1 MVAETV
7 VPDRVPEDTLQP
19 RYDETAPHRYDEK
32 EPHFDTDLK
41 SEADS
46 EDDRIVDLFS
56 SFPPAKG
63 VEHEPNPLTARAVI
77 VGIILGSLVNASN
90 VYLGLKTG
98 FTFPA
103 TMFGAIFGYGFI
115 LMLTKS
121 LPHVPILGGKFGP
134 QENSIIQAAA
144 TGAGGMSGVFVA
156 GLPAMYRLDLLS
168 DDPKKDFGRILTITF
183 VCAFFGLF
191 AAVPLRRFFIINVA
205 RELNLVFPTPT
216 ATAMTIRS
224 MHAVGSGAA
233 DALRKIKALGI
244 AFIIA
249 LLIICVGQY
258 ADGILHNWHIFTWFY
273 VWSGYTASG
282 LLEPENWGWYIQ
294 LTPAF
299 FGSGILVGLNAA
311 VSWWGGTV
319 VAWGLIGPL
328 LVHYGECI
336 GIAVGEGKWE
346 GITRFSVMTGVDD
359 PDYVPSPRY
368 WMLWPGVMVL
378 MVYSL
383 IEFFLHGKVVWDG
396 IKFAVHE
403 SARSINNRLQA
414 RGHSNAWFAKQAAKA
429 DADGGVEDFASAQ
442 DQVPTWVWV
451 AGTLAALVL
460 AMIVSEVQFHMNAG
474 LALLA
479 CILGVIFAFMSIY
492 GGAVTDCAPLTAS
505 AKASQLVY
513 GGITKNHFAIK
524 DAQRINLVAGNIASG
539 TADVANSLV
548 SDFRVGFL
556 LKTPPKLQFYAQAMG
571 TVVSVFLAPGI
582 FVLFMSAYPCVYRPS
597 DDPADICPFA
607 APSVAAWQAVATAVT
622 MPSIPIPKSSAYFS
636 IAMGILCAVQ
646 AIVKHFWLVGSREKY
661 RDWLPNWMSVGVA
674 WVLGPDSG
682 YANAILFGSI
692 TAWWWRKWFNN
703 HFEMYAFAIAAGL
716 IAGEGFG
723 GVINAALE
731 LGKVSGSFKGTEIAL
746 PGAEWTASEAQEAK
760 DAAKHH
766 YGFISLFRIFDAEKT
781 CPAAPSLKWPAWVEQ
796 HSDYKHVFHQGPERT
811 QQQIDGEDRE
821 KHKKRKYPDSVLIQ
835 ESFVVGNPPLQ
846 VARYCTFQGTMEF
859 LSYIDIIVPEV
870 VGKAALLAVNFRPNE
885 DTINANAPDSMKFI
899 EQIYEDFRA
908 RGVEENASSMPK
920 PTPNDVLKAY
930 DEDEEIKSFV
940 DRVAKLCPRPNLI
953 PVLNKHVDSR
963 VLSNKEQISPK
974 AFVLAHSVQI
984 LLFAPMDWD
993 RERVYSRDREEYV
1006 HQFPTPAEFG
1016 GGTGTH
1022 VAGLFS
1028 KEDLH
1033 CAILIFYALVCRR
1046 SKRTAWITRTP
1057 SSNANEAGF
1066 VGYFDE
1072 SAAASAEV
1080 PEVGDTVMDVSL
1092 VAGAKL
1098 RASVNEKS
1106 LERRVA
1112 QKSWTKKY
1120 REQQMDGGRDID
1132 LLGDDQIPPDPD
1144 ALPAATGN
1152 HNVDVCAA
1160 LLESAQSTGPKLA
1173 IKARIAEA
1181 RIKDMEPLSKTSFK
1195 AVIGL
1200 LNSVHGKH
1208 DFDAK
1213 LAQLQKTI
1221 THVDSFLPDNEINDF
1236 IRSQEESE
1244 VVTEFRRANPE
1255 KKKSCENVESLKP
1268 HQVEDAVSTVQRG
1281 ETFWRHTFLSNDMG
1295 TGKTKIYYSTIV
1307 LNQRRQEERYNMDM
1321 ETRDESDI
1329 KFYPSLILTPV
1340 NAICQ
1345 TWKEGYENF
1354 KNLDIFVYYSTPSEF
1369 PERKARVV
1377 DNNKFIS
1384 LLNQFADRAHDPKNG
1399 RVVVISTYPTW
1410 SSRAVL
1416 KRERL
1421 FVFKDG
1427 KAPASVMKQRTK
1439 ARDGSEAQDE
1449 DVEGE
1454 QEEEAVIKKY
1464 TASELNMD
1472 DIEFITQNETEA
1484 AEKADGNLIEYL
1496 SKDEAFSKATFEFIV
1511 VDDAHVAKK
1520 LNGIYNHMLRLL
1532 DWKKLFLL
1540 DKVPQFAAL
1549 QDAFNKSGGKC
1560 RLWMTNPVIFRAAG
1574 SAFNWGTD
1582 AGHRVV
1588 RPIYKMLQVRRTM
1601 RTPLKLPDG
1610 NVCCP
1615 AQDLLPSTIVL
1626 EEVTHDETK
1635 EIVDVVRKMG
1645 QDQAK
1650 KLFQK
1655 KMKESSIE
1663 DMHRSGN
1670 SETISHQIKDS
1681 PPKMNFGE
1689 HRKGVL
1695 ISFDWR
1701 NYKLLS
1707 SDNPVIF
1714 WKQDAVNQCMK
1725 EVRDPKTVRTNS
1737 QMERENKKQ
1746 AASSP
1751 PVVSV
1756 DKVQELLR
1764 DDINGGLNFFFHQT
1778 NMDPSQLPPSDR
1790 AGYIHW
1796 LCYMSPVMTR
1806 TLDLVWQY
1814 VREEKERV
1822 LVYVDS
1828 PWIQAIVVQL
1838 FTIAGF
1844 DVVTVRPSDSSITK
1858 NNIIAKWND
1867 PSSGIEV
1874 FVANASNMGT
1884 SVNMHTCCCRGIF
1897 MNWLMTAKAMLQI
1910 IGRLIRINQA
1920 KPVKFHLIKLK
1931 NSYYDNIER
1940 ICFTKWAN
1948 QLSAEVMLPDWMTDA
1963 MREICIFELIKTSW
1977 HQPFNRYAWVVER
1990 DVSGH
1995 DMEYHSNDMIGL
2007 GHVFSVVAKLLLD
2020 NPKTQIQ
2027 DWWTE
2032 NVEWIV
2038 DGCRELTS
2046 TFESSEKIEAHLSS
2060 SPEELSNHFFE
2071 RLVAAVAKARDRG
2084 SKERGAENRHNQTR
2098 RGVEDRKHEQQPG
2111 DEFSDS
2117 EDEES
2122 SDIDHMAQEH
2132 EELEQAEIDAPFS
2145 DTAGPETRDRG
2156 MKRKARDDGRDGG
2169 TFKKQDTSTN

>member
-1 MVAETV
+1 M
-7 VPDRVPEDTLQP
+7 PP
-19 RYDETAPHRYDEK
+19 RAPVKKTA
-32 EPHFDTDLK
+32 
-41 SEADS
+41 
-46 EDDRIVDLFS
+46 
-56 SFPPAKG
+56 G
-63 VEHEPNPLTARAVI
+63 
-77 VGIILGSLVNASN
+77 
-90 VYLGLKTG
+90 
-98 FTFPA
+98 
-103 TMFGAIFGYGFI
+103 
-115 LMLTKS
+115 
-121 LPHVPILGGKFGP
+121 
-134 QENSIIQAAA
+134 
-144 TGAGGMSGVFVA
+144 
-156 GLPAMYRLDLLS
+156 
-168 DDPKKDFGRILTITF
+168 
-183 VCAFFGLF
+183 
-191 AAVPLRRFFIINVA
+191 
-205 RELNLVFPTPT
+205 
-216 ATAMTIRS
+216 
-224 MHAVGSGAA
+224 
-233 DALRKIKALGI
+233 
-244 AFIIA
+244 
-249 LLIICVGQY
+249 
-258 ADGILHNWHIFTWFY
+258 
-273 VWSGYTASG
+273 
-282 LLEPENWGWYIQ
+282 
-294 LTPAF
+294 
-299 FGSGILVGLNAA
+299 
-311 VSWWGGTV
+311 
-319 VAWGLIGPL
+319 
-328 LVHYGECI
+328 
-336 GIAVGEGKWE
+336 
-346 GITRFSVMTGVDD
+346 
-359 PDYVPSPRY
+359 
-368 WMLWPGVMVL
+368 
-378 MVYSL
+378 
-383 IEFFLHGKVVWDG
+383 
-396 IKFAVHE
+396 
-403 SARSINNRLQA
+403 
-414 RGHSNAWFAKQAAKA
+414 
-429 DADGGVEDFASAQ
+429 
-442 DQVPTWVWV
+442 
-451 AGTLAALVL
+451 
-460 AMIVSEVQFHMNAG
+460 
-474 LALLA
+474 
-479 CILGVIFAFMSIY
+479 
-492 GGAVTDCAPLTAS
+492 
-505 AKASQLVY
+505 
-513 GGITKNHFAIK
+513 
-524 DAQRINLVAGNIASG
+524 
-539 TADVANSLV
+539 
-548 SDFRVGFL
+548 
-556 LKTPPKLQFYAQAMG
+556 KTPRQR
-571 TVVSVFLAPGI
+571 T
-582 FVLFMSAYPCVYRPS
+582 
-597 DDPADICPFA
+597 
-607 APSVAAWQAVATAVT
+607 T
-622 MPSIPIPKSSAYFS
+622 
-636 IAMGILCAVQ
+636 
-646 AIVKHFWLVGSREKY
+646 
-661 RDWLPNWMSVGVA
+661 
-674 WVLGPDSG
+674 
-682 YANAILFGSI
+682 
-692 TAWWWRKWFNN
+692 
-703 HFEMYAFAIAAGL
+703 
-716 IAGEGFG
+716 
-723 GVINAALE
+723 
-731 LGKVSGSFKGTEIAL
+731 
-746 PGAEWTASEAQEAK
+746 SETQEAK
-760 DAAKHH
+760 LAAKHH
-766 YGFISLFRIFDAEKT
+766 HGFISLFRIFDAEKT
-781 CPAAPSLKWPAWVEQ
+781 CPAAPSLKWPAWAEE
-796 HSDYKHVFHQGPERT
+796 HRDYKHVFHQIPERT
-811 QQQIDGEDRE
+811 QQQIGGEDRE
-821 KHKKRKYPDSVLIQ
+821 KHRKRKYPDSVLIQ
-835 ESFVVGNPPLQ
+835 ESFVVDNPPLQ

-859 LSYIDIIVPEV
+859 LSYIDIIVPEI

-940 DRVAKLCPRPNLI
+940 DRVAKLCPRPTLI

-963 VLSNKEQISPK
+963 VFSNKEQISTK
-974 AFVLAHSVQI
+974 AFVLAHAIQI

-993 RERVYSRDREEYV
+993 RERVYSRDREKYV
-1006 HQFPTPAEFG
+1006 HRFPTPAEFG
-1016 GGTGTH
+1016 GGTRTQ

-1028 KEDLH
+1028 MEDLH
-1033 CAILIFYALVCRR
+1033 RAILIFYALVCRR

-1072 SAAASAEV
+1072 SAAALAEF
-1080 PEVGDTVMDVSL
+1080 PEIGDTAMDVSF
-1092 VAGAKL
+1092 VAGAKF
-1098 RASVNEKS
+1098 RASVKEKS

-1112 QKSWTKKY
+1112 QKAWVKKY
-1120 REQQMDGGRDID
+1120 REQQMDSGRDIN
-1132 LLGDDQIPPDPD
+1132 LLSDDQIPPDSNAPP
-1144 ALPAATGN
+1144 ALNGN
-1152 HNVDVCAA
+1152 QHVNVCTA
-1160 LLESAQSTGPKLA
+1160 LLESTQSTRPKLA

-1181 RIKDMEPLSKTSFK
+1181 RIKDMDPLSKSSFR
-1195 AVIGL
+1195 AIIGL

-1221 THVDSFLPDNEINDF
+1221 THVDSFLPDSEINDF

-1255 KKKSCENVESLKP
+1255 KEAELVKLSRQQYALEHMLSSLQPEPSKEGLQSLCQTFGIAEWPDLRLYPGREDVESLKP
-1268 HQVEDAVSTVQRG
+1268 HQVEDAVSTVRRG

-1321 ETRDESDI
+1321 ETRGESDI
-1329 KFYPSLILTPV
+1329 RFYPSLILTPV

-1345 TWKEGYENF
+1345 TWKEGYEHF
-1354 KNLDIFVYYSTPSEF
+1354 KNLEIFVYYSTPSEF

-1377 DNNKFIS
+1377 DNNKCIS
-1384 LLNQFADRAHDPKNG
+1384 LLNQFADSTHDPKNG

-1427 KAPASVMKQRTK
+1427 KAPASVMKQGTK
-1439 ARDGSEAQDE
+1439 AKDGSEAEDE
-1449 DVEGE
+1449 DVEDE
-1454 QEEEAVIKKY
+1454 QEEEATIKKY

-1472 DIEFITQNETEA
+1472 DIEFIAQNETQA

-1496 SKDEAFSKATFEFIV
+1496 SKDKAFSKATFEFIV
-1511 VDDAHVAKK
+1511 PGLYDESYDPYTEDNK
-1520 LNGIYNHMLRLL
+1520 LNGGRDTTHGIFTEAYLT
-1532 DWKKLFLL
+1532 KF
-1540 DKVPQFAAL
+1540 PQFAAL
-1549 QDAFNKSGGKC
+1549 QDVFNKSDGKC

-1582 AGHRVV
+1582 AGHLVV

-1610 NVCCP
+1610 KVCCP

-1635 EIVDVVRKMG
+1635 EIFNAVRKMG

-1655 KMKESSIE
+1655 KMNQSSIE

-1695 ISFDWR
+1695 TSFDWR

-1707 SDNPVIF
+1707 SDNPIIF
-1714 WKQDAVNQCMK
+1714 GEEDAVNQRIK
-1725 EVRDPKTVRTNS
+1725 SLRDPKVVRTNS
-1737 QMERENKKQ
+1737 QMARESKTP
-1746 AASSP
+1746 ST
-1751 PVVSV
+1751 PVVGV
-1756 DKVQELLR
+1756 EKVEELLHN
-1764 DDINGGLNFFFHQT
+1764 DINGGLSFFFHQT
-1778 NMDPSQLPPSDR
+1778 SIDPSLLPPSDR
-1790 AGYIHW
+1790 GGYIHW

-1806 TLDLVWQY
+1806 TLELVWQY

-1844 DVVTVRPSDSSITK
+1844 HVVTVRPSDSSITK

-1867 PSSGIEV
+1867 PRSGIEV

-1940 ICFTKWAN
+1940 ICVTKWAN
-1948 QLSAEVMLPDWMTDA
+1948 QLSAEVMLPGWMTDA

-2020 NPKTQIQ
+2020 NPKTEIQ

-2046 TFESSEKIEAHLSS
+2046 TFESPEEIEAHLSS

-2071 RLVAAVAKARDRG
+2071 RLVAAVAEARDRG

-2098 RGVEDRKHEQQPG
+2098 QGVEDRKHEQQPG
-2111 DEFSDS
+2111 DEFGLGSGS

>member
-19 RYDETAPHRYDEK
+19 RYDEK
-32 EPHFDTDLK
+32 EPHFDMDLK

-346 GITRFSVMTGVDD
+346 GITRFSVMTGVDN

-451 AGTLAALVL
+451 AGTLAALIL
-460 AMIVSEVQFHMNAG
+460 AMVVSEVQFHMNAG

-746 PGAEWTASEAQEAK
+746 PGAECYTKTNDHAEGDELEFQNFIQSICDDYRVREEEDQTAS
-760 DAAKHH
+760 
-766 YGFISLFRIFDAEKT
+766 IT
-781 CPAAPSLKWPAWVEQ
+781 
-796 HSDYKHVFHQGPERT
+796 
-811 QQQIDGEDRE
+811 
-821 KHKKRKYPDSVLIQ
+821 
-835 ESFVVGNPPLQ
+835 
-846 VARYCTFQGTMEF
+846 
-859 LSYIDIIVPEV
+859 
-870 VGKAALLAVNFRPNE
+870 
-885 DTINANAPDSMKFI
+885 
-899 EQIYEDFRA
+899 
-908 RGVEENASSMPK
+908 K
-920 PTPNDVLKAY
+920 PTPTEHMRIC
-930 DEDEEIKSFV
+930 DEDEE
-940 DRVAKLCPRPNLI
+940 
-953 PVLNKHVDSR
+953 
-963 VLSNKEQISPK
+963 KEFSEK
-974 AFVLAHSVQI
+974 AA
-984 LLFAPMDWD
+984 
-993 RERVYSRDREEYV
+993 
-1006 HQFPTPAEFG
+1006 
-1016 GGTGTH
+1016 
-1022 VAGLFS
+1022 
-1028 KEDLH
+1028 
-1033 CAILIFYALVCRR
+1033 
-1046 SKRTAWITRTP
+1046 
-1057 SSNANEAGF
+1057 
-1066 VGYFDE
+1066 
-1072 SAAASAEV
+1072 V
-1080 PEVGDTVMDVSL
+1080 PGVGDTLLGSSRTSGAIFREA
-1092 VAGAKL
+1092 AGTTQQERIKSNTKWQKTFWERQKKKG
-1098 RASVNEKS
+1098 RAS
-1106 LERRVA
+1106 
-1112 QKSWTKKY
+1112 
-1120 REQQMDGGRDID
+1120 D
-1132 LLGDDQIPPDPD
+1132 LLDDVLMPC
-1144 ALPAATGN
+1144 LSLTGN
-1152 HNVDVCAA
+1152 HNVHICTA
-1160 LLESAQSTGPKLA
+1160 LLEPAQTTRPKLHV
-1173 IKARIAEA
+1173 ARKLVAAKIDGMAPMS
-1181 RIKDMEPLSKTSFK
+1181 RKPFK
-1195 AVIGL
+1195 AVMRTL
-1200 LNSVHGKH
+1200 ARVHDLPH
-1208 DFDAK
+1208 FDAN
-1213 LAQLQKTI
+1213 LARLQETI
-1221 THVDSFLPDNEINDF
+1221 TDVDKF
-1236 IRSQEESE
+1236 IPEDQMNNFICRQEKSE
-1244 VVTEFRRANPE
+1244 VVTDF
-1255 KKKSCENVESLKP
+1255 
-1268 HQVEDAVSTVQRG
+1268 
-1281 ETFWRHTFLSNDMG
+1281 
-1295 TGKTKIYYSTIV
+1295 
-1307 LNQRRQEERYNMDM
+1307 
-1321 ETRDESDI
+1321 
-1329 KFYPSLILTPV
+1329 
-1340 NAICQ
+1340 
-1345 TWKEGYENF
+1345 
-1354 KNLDIFVYYSTPSEF
+1354 
-1369 PERKARVV
+1369 
-1377 DNNKFIS
+1377 
-1384 LLNQFADRAHDPKNG
+1384 
-1399 RVVVISTYPTW
+1399 
-1410 SSRAVL
+1410 
-1416 KRERL
+1416 
-1421 FVFKDG
+1421 
-1427 KAPASVMKQRTK
+1427 
-1439 ARDGSEAQDE
+1439 
-1449 DVEGE
+1449 
-1454 QEEEAVIKKY
+1454 
-1464 TASELNMD
+1464 
-1472 DIEFITQNETEA
+1472 
-1484 AEKADGNLIEYL
+1484 
-1496 SKDEAFSKATFEFIV
+1496 
-1511 VDDAHVAKK
+1511 
-1520 LNGIYNHMLRLL
+1520 
-1532 DWKKLFLL
+1532 
-1540 DKVPQFAAL
+1540 
-1549 QDAFNKSGGKC
+1549 
-1560 RLWMTNPVIFRAAG
+1560 
-1574 SAFNWGTD
+1574 
-1582 AGHRVV
+1582 
-1588 RPIYKMLQVRRTM
+1588 
-1601 RTPLKLPDG
+1601 
-1610 NVCCP
+1610 
-1615 AQDLLPSTIVL
+1615 
-1626 EEVTHDETK
+1626 
-1635 EIVDVVRKMG
+1635 
-1645 QDQAK
+1645 
-1650 KLFQK
+1650 
-1655 KMKESSIE
+1655 
-1663 DMHRSGN
+1663 
-1670 SETISHQIKDS
+1670 
-1681 PPKMNFGE
+1681 
-1689 HRKGVL
+1689 
-1695 ISFDWR
+1695 
-1701 NYKLLS
+1701 
-1707 SDNPVIF
+1707 
-1714 WKQDAVNQCMK
+1714 
-1725 EVRDPKTVRTNS
+1725 
-1737 QMERENKKQ
+1737 
-1746 AASSP
+1746 
-1751 PVVSV
+1751 
-1756 DKVQELLR
+1756 
-1764 DDINGGLNFFFHQT
+1764 
-1778 NMDPSQLPPSDR
+1778 
-1790 AGYIHW
+1790 
-1796 LCYMSPVMTR
+1796 
-1806 TLDLVWQY
+1806 
-1814 VREEKERV
+1814 
-1822 LVYVDS
+1822 
-1828 PWIQAIVVQL
+1828 
-1838 FTIAGF
+1838 
-1844 DVVTVRPSDSSITK
+1844 
-1858 NNIIAKWND
+1858 
-1867 PSSGIEV
+1867 
-1874 FVANASNMGT
+1874 
-1884 SVNMHTCCCRGIF
+1884 
-1897 MNWLMTAKAMLQI
+1897 
-1910 IGRLIRINQA
+1910 
-1920 KPVKFHLIKLK
+1920 
-1931 NSYYDNIER
+1931 
-1940 ICFTKWAN
+1940 
-1948 QLSAEVMLPDWMTDA
+1948 
-1963 MREICIFELIKTSW
+1963 
-1977 HQPFNRYAWVVER
+1977 
-1990 DVSGH
+1990 
-1995 DMEYHSNDMIGL
+1995 
-2007 GHVFSVVAKLLLD
+2007 
-2020 NPKTQIQ
+2020 
-2027 DWWTE
+2027 
-2032 NVEWIV
+2032 
-2038 DGCRELTS
+2038 
-2046 TFESSEKIEAHLSS
+2046 
-2060 SPEELSNHFFE
+2060 
-2071 RLVAAVAKARDRG
+2071 
-2084 SKERGAENRHNQTR
+2084 
-2098 RGVEDRKHEQQPG
+2098 
-2111 DEFSDS
+2111 
-2117 EDEES
+2117 
-2122 SDIDHMAQEH
+2122 
-2132 EELEQAEIDAPFS
+2132 
-2145 DTAGPETRDRG
+2145 
-2156 MKRKARDDGRDGG
+2156 
-2169 TFKKQDTSTN
+2169 

>member
-1 MVAETV
+1 M
-7 VPDRVPEDTLQP
+7 PP
-19 RYDETAPHRYDEK
+19 RAPVKKTA
-32 EPHFDTDLK
+32 
-41 SEADS
+41 
-46 EDDRIVDLFS
+46 
-56 SFPPAKG
+56 G
-63 VEHEPNPLTARAVI
+63 
-77 VGIILGSLVNASN
+77 
-90 VYLGLKTG
+90 
-98 FTFPA
+98 
-103 TMFGAIFGYGFI
+103 
-115 LMLTKS
+115 
-121 LPHVPILGGKFGP
+121 
-134 QENSIIQAAA
+134 
-144 TGAGGMSGVFVA
+144 
-156 GLPAMYRLDLLS
+156 
-168 DDPKKDFGRILTITF
+168 
-183 VCAFFGLF
+183 
-191 AAVPLRRFFIINVA
+191 
-205 RELNLVFPTPT
+205 
-216 ATAMTIRS
+216 
-224 MHAVGSGAA
+224 
-233 DALRKIKALGI
+233 
-244 AFIIA
+244 
-249 LLIICVGQY
+249 
-258 ADGILHNWHIFTWFY
+258 
-273 VWSGYTASG
+273 
-282 LLEPENWGWYIQ
+282 
-294 LTPAF
+294 
-299 FGSGILVGLNAA
+299 
-311 VSWWGGTV
+311 
-319 VAWGLIGPL
+319 
-328 LVHYGECI
+328 
-336 GIAVGEGKWE
+336 
-346 GITRFSVMTGVDD
+346 
-359 PDYVPSPRY
+359 
-368 WMLWPGVMVL
+368 
-378 MVYSL
+378 
-383 IEFFLHGKVVWDG
+383 
-396 IKFAVHE
+396 
-403 SARSINNRLQA
+403 
-414 RGHSNAWFAKQAAKA
+414 
-429 DADGGVEDFASAQ
+429 
-442 DQVPTWVWV
+442 
-451 AGTLAALVL
+451 
-460 AMIVSEVQFHMNAG
+460 
-474 LALLA
+474 
-479 CILGVIFAFMSIY
+479 
-492 GGAVTDCAPLTAS
+492 
-505 AKASQLVY
+505 
-513 GGITKNHFAIK
+513 
-524 DAQRINLVAGNIASG
+524 
-539 TADVANSLV
+539 
-548 SDFRVGFL
+548 
-556 LKTPPKLQFYAQAMG
+556 KTPRQR
-571 TVVSVFLAPGI
+571 T
-582 FVLFMSAYPCVYRPS
+582 
-597 DDPADICPFA
+597 
-607 APSVAAWQAVATAVT
+607 T
-622 MPSIPIPKSSAYFS
+622 
-636 IAMGILCAVQ
+636 
-646 AIVKHFWLVGSREKY
+646 
-661 RDWLPNWMSVGVA
+661 
-674 WVLGPDSG
+674 
-682 YANAILFGSI
+682 
-692 TAWWWRKWFNN
+692 
-703 HFEMYAFAIAAGL
+703 
-716 IAGEGFG
+716 
-723 GVINAALE
+723 
-731 LGKVSGSFKGTEIAL
+731 
-746 PGAEWTASEAQEAK
+746 SETQEAK
-760 DAAKHH
+760 LAAKHH
-766 YGFISLFRIFDAEKT
+766 HGFISLFRIFDAEKT
-781 CPAAPSLKWPAWVEQ
+781 CPAAPSLKWPAWAEE
-796 HSDYKHVFHQGPERT
+796 HRDYKHVFHQIPERT
-811 QQQIDGEDRE
+811 QQQIGGEDRE
-821 KHKKRKYPDSVLIQ
+821 KHRKRKYPDSVLIQ
-835 ESFVVGNPPLQ
+835 ESFVVDNPPLQ

-859 LSYIDIIVPEV
+859 LSYIDIIVPEI

-940 DRVAKLCPRPNLI
+940 DRVAKLCPRPTLI

-963 VLSNKEQISPK
+963 VFSNKEQISTK
-974 AFVLAHSVQI
+974 AFVLAHAIQI

-993 RERVYSRDREEYV
+993 RERVYSRDREKYV
-1006 HQFPTPAEFG
+1006 HRFPTPAEFG
-1016 GGTGTH
+1016 GGTRTQ

-1028 KEDLH
+1028 MEDLH
-1033 CAILIFYALVCRR
+1033 RAILIFYALVCRR

-1072 SAAASAEV
+1072 SAAALAEF
-1080 PEVGDTVMDVSL
+1080 PEIGDTAMDVSF
-1092 VAGAKL
+1092 VAGAKF
-1098 RASVNEKS
+1098 RASVKEKS

-1112 QKSWTKKY
+1112 QKAWVKKY
-1120 REQQMDGGRDID
+1120 REQQMDSGRDIN
-1132 LLGDDQIPPDPD
+1132 LLSDDQIPPDSNAPP
-1144 ALPAATGN
+1144 ALNGN
-1152 HNVDVCAA
+1152 QHVNVCTA
-1160 LLESAQSTGPKLA
+1160 LLESTQSTRPKLA

-1181 RIKDMEPLSKTSFK
+1181 RIKDMDPLSKSSFR
-1195 AVIGL
+1195 AIIGL

-1221 THVDSFLPDNEINDF
+1221 THVDSFLPDSEINDF

-1255 KKKSCENVESLKP
+1255 KEAELVKLSRQQYALEHMLSSLQPEPSKEGLQSLCQTFGIAEWPDLRLYPGREDVESLKP
-1268 HQVEDAVSTVQRG
+1268 HQVEDAVSTVRRG

-1321 ETRDESDI
+1321 ETRGESDI
-1329 KFYPSLILTPV
+1329 RFYPSLILTPV

-1345 TWKEGYENF
+1345 TWKEGYEHF
-1354 KNLDIFVYYSTPSEF
+1354 KNLEIFVYYSTPSEF

-1377 DNNKFIS
+1377 DNNKCIS
-1384 LLNQFADRAHDPKNG
+1384 LLNQFADSTHDPKNG

-1427 KAPASVMKQRTK
+1427 KAPASVMKQGTK
-1439 ARDGSEAQDE
+1439 AKDGSEAEDE
-1449 DVEGE
+1449 DVEDE
-1454 QEEEAVIKKY
+1454 QEEEATIKKY

-1472 DIEFITQNETEA
+1472 DIEFIAQNETQA

-1496 SKDEAFSKATFEFIV
+1496 SKDKAFSKATFEFIV
-1511 VDDAHVAKK
+1511 PGLYDESYDPYTEDNK
-1520 LNGIYNHMLRLL
+1520 LNGGRDTTHGIFTEAYLT
-1532 DWKKLFLL
+1532 KF
-1540 DKVPQFAAL
+1540 PQFAAL
-1549 QDAFNKSGGKC
+1549 QDVFNKSDGKC

-1582 AGHRVV
+1582 AGHLVV

-1610 NVCCP
+1610 KVCCP

-1635 EIVDVVRKMG
+1635 EIFNAVRKMG

-1655 KMKESSIE
+1655 KMNQSSIE

-1695 ISFDWR
+1695 TSFDWR

-1707 SDNPVIF
+1707 SDNPIIF
-1714 WKQDAVNQCMK
+1714 GEEDAVNQRIK
-1725 EVRDPKTVRTNS
+1725 SLRDPKVVRTNS
-1737 QMERENKKQ
+1737 QMARESKTP
-1746 AASSP
+1746 ST
-1751 PVVSV
+1751 PVVGV
-1756 DKVQELLR
+1756 EKVEELLHN
-1764 DDINGGLNFFFHQT
+1764 DINGGLSFFFHQT
-1778 NMDPSQLPPSDR
+1778 SIDPSLLPPSDR
-1790 AGYIHW
+1790 GGYIHW

-1806 TLDLVWQY
+1806 TLELVWQY

-1844 DVVTVRPSDSSITK
+1844 HVVTVRPSDSSITK

-1867 PSSGIEV
+1867 PRSGIEV

-1940 ICFTKWAN
+1940 ICVTKWAN
-1948 QLSAEVMLPDWMTDA
+1948 QLSAEVMLPGWMTDA

-2020 NPKTQIQ
+2020 NPKTEIQ

-2046 TFESSEKIEAHLSS
+2046 TFESPEEIEAHLSS

-2071 RLVAAVAKARDRG
+2071 RLVAAVAEARDRG

-2098 RGVEDRKHEQQPG
+2098 QGVEDRKHEQQPG
-2111 DEFSDS
+2111 DEFGLGSDS
-2117 EDEES
+2117 
-2122 SDIDHMAQEH
+2122 
-2132 EELEQAEIDAPFS
+2132 
-2145 DTAGPETRDRG
+2145 
-2156 MKRKARDDGRDGG
+2156 
-2169 TFKKQDTSTN
+2169 